1 MPPLKVPERY
11 RAAIVKLAHL
21 NEESFA
27 QLFHALSEAPTN
39 CQTIPELSK
48 WISNE
53 TRSISDQDRRKII
66 DALASMCRV
75 QKNAGV
81 STAKFANDVWS
92 SLEREAPQLVRDVSD
107 ETLKSRVASLLEIPV
122 LSLPS
127 VKALDLKGEVERSF
141 CSVRIL
147 TDLRPAFSDDPEVE
161 PSSMVLLHTLQL
173 GFHDDRGKHREF
185 YISMD
190 AEDISKLKSA
200 VERAEKKEETLRS
213 ALAAKGVKIFD

>member
-11 RAAIVKLAHL
+11 RPAIAKLAHL
-21 NEESFA
+21 GEDSFD
-27 QLFHALSEAPTN
+27 QLLVALKDAPN
-39 CQTIPELSK
+39 SCQTISELSK

-53 TRSISDQDRRKII
+53 TSLISDQDRLRII
-66 DALASMCRV
+66 EAIASMCRV

-81 STAKFANDVWS
+81 SASRFASDVWN
-92 SLEREAPQLVRDVSD
+92 SLKRDAPQLIRDVKA
-107 ETLKSRVASLLEIPV
+107 ETLEHRVSSLLEVPV

-127 VKALDLKGEVERSF
+127 VKALDLKGEVERNF
-141 CSVRIL
+141 CSVRII
-147 TDLRPAFSDDPEVE
+147 TDLRPAFGDDPEAD

-190 AEDISKLKSA
+190 AEDISKLKNA
-200 VERAEKKEETLRS
+200 VERAEKKEETLRRIF
-213 ALAAKGVKIFD
+213 ADKGVRIFD